1 MTEESSRLK
10 QLLDDMKDKVKDLK
24 EDARMDYQNIIV
36 LHFGMQSK
44 LYKIMLTWDFGLNAL
59 YKNQYKD
66 IKESL
71 EDDYIFFKQALNSWK
86 NQNSNPEIPQSKAFI
101 AIYVEWLI
109 NILHHDIL
117 EVFHNLK
124 SDPEKE
130 LLRRLITDYRDKLQI
145 IYIDLE
151 N

>member
-1 MTEESSRLK
+1 MTEKSKRLK
-10 QLLDDMKDKVKDLK
+10 QLLKVI
-24 EDARMDYQNIIV
+24 EDNEKNLTDTERMNYQNLKI
-36 LHFGMQSK
+36 LHIGMQSK

-71 EDDYIFFKQALNSWK
+71 EDDHIFFKQALNSWK

-124 SDPEKE
+124 SNPEKE

>member
-124 SDPEKE
+124 SNPEKE